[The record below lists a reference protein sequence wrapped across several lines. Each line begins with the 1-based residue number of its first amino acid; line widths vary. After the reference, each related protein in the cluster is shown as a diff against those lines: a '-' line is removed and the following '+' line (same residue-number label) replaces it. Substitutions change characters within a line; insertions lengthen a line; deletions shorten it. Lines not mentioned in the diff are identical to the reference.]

1 MVRRPISSNRFNSKF
16 TVKTVKHPIS
26 VMVWGCFSGSGGH
39 GGLYF
44 LPKNTTMNGEMYE
57 TVLMDHLIPFM
68 AFQHS
73 APFLQGGAV
82 CCASK
87 CIKNFLADRQCDVI
101 YWPGNSPDLNPIKNY
116 MKEKLKSKDTGSLS
130 KLILEIKLL
139 WTLDLSKDSMHRRI
153 QQVLKV
159 KGDATGN

>member
-1 MVRRPISSNRFNSKF
+1 
-16 TVKTVKHPIS
+16 
-26 VMVWGCFSGSGGH
+26 
-39 GGLYF
+39 
-44 LPKNTTMNGEMYE
+44 
-57 TVLMDHLIPFM
+57 
-68 AFQHS
+68 
-73 APFLQGGAV
+73 
-82 CCASK
+82 
-87 CIKNFLADRQCDVI
+87 
-101 YWPGNSPDLNPIKNY
+101 